1 MFKWFFVCPVNTY
14 ENASFSIIHLGLELI
29 QFIDLM
35 VMDISEMI
43 LQKRNSELGY
53 SFYKMFLSGSV
64 YVL

>member
-14 ENASFSIIHLGLELI
+14 ENARFSIIHLGLELI

-35 VMDISEMI
+35 DISEMI
-43 LQKRNSELGY
+43 LQKRNSERGY
-53 SFYKMFLSGSV
+53 SFYKIFLSGSV